1 MGEGSTVRQIVN
13 GHNLEIRVAQRRAKN
28 ITSDT
33 AETVNTDLNHDA
45 LLICVV
51 WSDFRRQVGW
61 RK

>member
-1 MGEGSTVRQIVN
+1 MGEGFTVRQIVN
-13 GHNLEIRVAQRRAKN
+13 GHNLEIRIAQRRAQD

-51 WSDFRRQVGW
+51 WSYCRCQVGW